1 MGWKGS
7 ERQTPCVGGV
17 TYGWIWRAVE
27 WRLCVNRVAGRI
39 LSLAIHKVANVWL
52 LGSECV
58 VCSVPARGVCTGCTE
73 KLEPPVVPPLLAIES
88 AVVLCSYEGVGA
100 DLIRAVKYGNRRQA
114 ITPMVD
120 ALVPSLPNDVDAV
133 VSVPSNPVRVRER
146 GYDLTATLAN
156 RIGQRIG
163 APVITP
169 LVRVSGGTQKGKGR
183 DERKNVE
190 FRAAVAVP
198 ERVLLVDDVV
208 TTGATA
214 VACAIALG
222 LAGARSTTFV
232 ALGATPANSSKL
244 LTSSSHR

>member
-1 MGWKGS
+1 M
-7 ERQTPCVGGV
+7 

-27 WRLCVNRVAGRI
+27 WRLCVNRVAGPI

-163 APVITP
+163 APVTTP